1 MSHFV
6 PIATLEEC
14 QRDASAF
21 FADRRRANRPEGEP
35 DVQDVEM
42 VPVDAVPEPEVPR
55 PGTPVPF
62 PDLSPNSTPRRVS
75 GAGSSSRSADLAQS
89 QPIPAV
95 VPAAVTASTVQA
107 VPQEESQA
115 VGDPFGN
122 IGIDLSVIQLLCR
135 QSGMQEPES
144 VSKVVQSLPSLI
156 LMAGSAKKTQ
166 ADVATAKKTSE
177 DRIGDLEKK
186 LAATHAEV
194 LELRQKLAAS
204 ERRNTETSEAL
215 EAAEAARDTER
226 NVRRRIAADSSRV
239 LQKVVS
245 DAQAELQSLLESAPA
260 DEAS

>member
-1 MSHFV
+1 
-6 PIATLEEC
+6 
-14 QRDASAF
+14 
-21 FADRRRANRPEGEP
+21 
-35 DVQDVEM
+35 
-42 VPVDAVPEPEVPR
+42 
-55 PGTPVPF
+55 
-62 PDLSPNSTPRRVS
+62 
-75 GAGSSSRSADLAQS
+75 
-89 QPIPAV
+89 
-95 VPAAVTASTVQA
+95 
-107 VPQEESQA
+107 
-115 VGDPFGN
+115 
-122 IGIDLSVIQLLCR
+122 
-135 QSGMQEPES
+135 MQEPES

-204 ERRNTETSEAL
+204 ERRNAETSEAL
-215 EAAEAARDTER
+215 GVAEAARDTER

-245 DAQAELQSLLESAPA
+245 DAQAELQSLLESTPA